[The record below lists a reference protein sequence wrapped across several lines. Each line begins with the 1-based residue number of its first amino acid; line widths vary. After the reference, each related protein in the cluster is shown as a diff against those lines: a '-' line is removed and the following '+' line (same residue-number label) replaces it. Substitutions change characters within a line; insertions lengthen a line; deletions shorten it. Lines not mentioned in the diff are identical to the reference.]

1 MSNVRM
7 ITNCP
12 SCQTP
17 GKPVHDSKRIRAYEC
32 PKCGNKWSTL
42 IIDEKMRGK

>member
-1 MSNVRM
+1 MSNIKM

-12 SCQTP
+12 CCRAP
-17 GKPVHDSKRIRAYEC
+17 GKSVNDSKKIRVYEC

-42 IIDEKMRGK
+42 IIDEKRRGK